1 MRWTIERLR
10 LAIVAVAI
18 VLLLSIAG
26 FFLYARWRVRHIT
39 QDLPA
44 RLGVQIQQS
53 TQGFVLSKTEQGRT
67 IFTLHAARA
76 VAFKSGGR
84 VLLHGVSIDFYNSD
98 GQADTIAGRDFQYD
112 RERQIVISQGEAHIL
127 LHMPQSTAAGAPNKN
142 AAQVIRVTAHGL
154 VFNQKTGIAT
164 CSGEVD
170 FQVASSSGQAVGAVY
185 DSRKGHLLLQSQVEL
200 TTQMQNRPAVM
211 HASQAVYDRDS
222 SRVHLVQPTYSS
234 AAAKAGE
241 QGSARI
247 ANVLL
252 RSDGS
257 VERLDAV
264 GAVKVSSADGSS
276 VQSSTM
282 HALLNRNN
290 RPVHIHFL
298 GNVQFSQ
305 QQPDQQSTGTAS
317 DALLNFD
324 AQGHTQR
331 AIFNQ
336 NVNFRQQALIG
347 GDRLDR
353 TLQAAHLDLHLN
365 PTEAGKAQLRS
376 ALATGNAVFR
386 SRSKAVGILGNKNN
400 RQPRETMV
408 AGQSLK
414 ADFLAGNQIQ
424 HMEGSGDTKIR
435 TVTMNGDIDTSTGDH
450 LSVDFSTLAPHSQHF
465 PHGRAQAAKR
475 MKVAAVSPAPGKDT
489 DRSLQTVRRTVQTGH
504 VVLRQT
510 SHKKDD
516 PAAAPEIAIATAQR
530 AEYKAAGDTLTLTGA
545 PVFRNAQLEVAA
557 HTMYVQRASG
567 KTTAIG
573 SVQGTLFSGGVYPS
587 PSSTGTPPQAAQNGG
602 SIGGNDAPIHIIADR
617 AVLSHGQEA
626 AVFTGKAR
634 LWQSGNTVDAPVIEL
649 SQKMQILLAHG
660 KGPCAQCVRSS
671 FVGQPAHAAAS
682 TSKTPNYHGSAAG
695 SQQRSSAAP
704 NGASATAGLLPGMPA
719 VFRVLSD
726 RLLYSDAERKAA
738 FTQDVEV
745 ATSSYRLLANHAE
758 IFLSPVA
765 VATESPVKSRAD
777 DRTGE
782 ASVQRIIADGNV
794 RLIQPGRH
802 GTGARLVYTAAN
814 GRFVL
819 TGSDGRQPKIVDA
832 DHGTVS
838 GPKLIF
844 ASQQQ
849 EIIVGGTSTHPT
861 TTLTRVQKK

>member
-26 FFLYARWRVRHIT
+26 FFLYARWRVRHIA

-53 TQGFVLSKTEQGRT
+53 TQGFVLSKTEEGRT

-76 VAFKSGGR
+76 VTFKSGGR
-84 VLLHGVSIDFYNSD
+84 VLLHGVKIDFYNSD
-98 GQADTIAGRDFQYD
+98 GQTDTIAGRDFQYD

-127 LHMPQSTAAGAPNKN
+127 LHMPQGTAAGAPNKN
-142 AAQVIRVTAHGL
+142 TAQVIRVTAHGL

-170 FQVASSSGQAVGAVY
+170 FQVASSSGQAVGAIY

-234 AAAKAGE
+234 TDAKTGE
-241 QGSARI
+241 QGSARK

-257 VERLDAV
+257 VERLDAA
-264 GAVKVSSADGSS
+264 GAVKVSSVDGSS

-298 GNVQFSQ
+298 GDVRFSQ

-336 NVNFRQQALIG
+336 NVNFRQQASIG

-376 ALATGNAVFR
+376 ALATGYAVFR
-386 SRSKAVGILGNKNN
+386 SRSKAVGISGDNN
-400 RQPRETMV
+400 NQQPRETLV

-414 ADFLAGNQIQ
+414 ADFQAGNQIQ

-435 TVTMNGDIDTSTGDH
+435 TVAMNGDIDTSTGDH
-450 LSVDFSTLAPHSQHF
+450 VSVDFSTLTPHSQHF
-465 PHGRAQAAKR
+465 LHGRAQAAKR
-475 MKVAAVSPAPGKDT
+475 MKVAAVSAAPGKDT
-489 DRSLQTVRRTVQTGH
+489 DRSLQTVRRAVQTGH

-516 PAAAPEIAIATAQR
+516 PDAAPEIAIATAQR

-573 SVQGTLFSGGVYPS
+573 SVQGTLFSGGVYTS
-587 PSSTGTPPQAAQNGG
+587 ARTPPQAAQNGS
-602 SIGGNDAPIHIIADR
+602 SIGGNDAPVHIISDR
-617 AVLSHGQEA
+617 VVLSQGQEA

-649 SQKMQILLAHG
+649 SQKLQVLLAHG
-660 KGPCAQCVRSS
+660 KGLCAQCVHSS
-671 FVGQPAHAAAS
+671 FVGQPAHAVAS
-682 TSKTPNYHGSAAG
+682 TSKTSNLHGSAAG
-695 SQQRSSAAP
+695 PQQRISAAS

-726 RLLYSDAERKAA
+726 RLLYSDAERKAT

-765 VATESPVKSRAD
+765 VTTKSPVKSRAD

-782 ASVQRIIADGNV
+782 ASVQRIVADGNV
-794 RLIQPGRH
+794 RLIQPGRL

-849 EIIVGGTSTHPT
+849 EIIVGGTITHPT